1 MPTSSRLIVLQGD
14 KERHIHWVGGQP
26 GGVDCG
32 EFAVGEAACGQLYP
46 FLFFLEGAIIKYI
59 MLPGLLAF
67 WIYFYRRCG
76 SLLASVHWSPHRT
89 SPNKTFCALPH
100 FL

>member
-46 FLFFLEGAIIKYI
+46 FLFYGRGNYQVYYVARIVGFLDI
-59 MLPGLLAF
+59 
-67 WIYFYRRCG
+67 
-76 SLLASVHWSPHRT
+76 
-89 SPNKTFCALPH
+89 